1 MKKTI
6 IALVAAALTF
16 GCSVAAQAEQGVI
29 ALIAGNK
36 MVVEDDLGEYTCA
49 EIYSGWL
56 CNEGDIIYGDLHTY
70 GMQDWYDD
78 TSGEEI
84 TVYVDDYWQ
93 NADQAI
99 YYLRG

>member
-1 MKKTI
+1 MKKAI
-6 IALVAAALTF
+6 IALVASALTL

-29 ALIAGNK
+29 SLIVGDK
-36 MVVEDDLGEYTCA
+36 IVVEDSLGEYTCA
-49 EIYSGWL
+49 EIYSGWAYD
-56 CNEGDIIYGDLHTY
+56 EGDIIYGDLHSY

-84 TVYVDDYWQ
+84 SVYVDDYWQ

-99 YYLRG
+99 DYLRR